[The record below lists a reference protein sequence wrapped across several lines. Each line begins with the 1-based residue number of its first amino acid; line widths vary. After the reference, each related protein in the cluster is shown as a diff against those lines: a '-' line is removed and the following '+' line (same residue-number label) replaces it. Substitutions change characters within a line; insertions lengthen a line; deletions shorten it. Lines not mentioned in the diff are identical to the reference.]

1 VIETSNPA
9 IPVVYQGVVYD
20 ETHMREKNSML
31 KMLLPVDGSEASARA
46 IEEFVKRL
54 DWYREKPEIHL
65 LNVRMP
71 LTGNVSMFVSKE
83 EIGDYYREEGLRNL
97 QQARD
102 YLEEKGVAYRHH
114 VVVGEVVDMIL
125 QFADEIKC
133 DQIVIGP
140 RGLGAVKGLLLG
152 SVASKLI
159 QLSMIPILLLK

>member
-1 VIETSNPA
+1 
-9 IPVVYQGVVYD
+9 
-20 ETHMREKNSML
+20 ML
-31 KMLLPVDGSEASARA
+31 KMLLPVDGSEASGRA
-46 IEEFVKRL
+46 IGEFVKRL

-83 EIGDYYREEGLRNL
+83 EIGDYYREEGLKSL

-125 QFADEIKC
+125 QFANEIKC

-140 RGLGAVKGLLLG
+140 RGLGAIKGLLLG

-159 QLSMIPILLLK
+159 QLSAVPILLLK

>member
-1 VIETSNPA
+1 
-9 IPVVYQGVVYD
+9 
-20 ETHMREKNSML
+20 ML
-31 KMLLPVDGSEASARA
+31 KMLLPIDGSEASGRA

-97 QQARD
+97 QQARG

-114 VVVGEVVDMIL
+114 IVVGEVATMIL
-125 QFADEIKC
+125 QFAEEIQC

-140 RGLGAVKGLLLG
+140 RGLGAIKGLLLG

-159 QLSMIPILLLK
+159 QLSTVPVLLLK

>member
-1 VIETSNPA
+1 
-9 IPVVYQGVVYD
+9 
-20 ETHMREKNSML
+20 ML

-46 IEEFVKRL
+46 IEEFVIKL
-54 DWYREKPEIHL
+54 DWYREKPEVHL

-83 EIGDYYREEGLRNL
+83 EIGDYYREEGLRSL

-102 YLEEKGVAYRHH
+102 YLEEKGIAYRHH

-159 QLSMIPILLLK
+159 QLSTIPVLLLK